1 MARPP
6 RLVLDTNLL
15 VSGLISPAG
24 TPNHLL
30 RLWQADA
37 FVLLVTPALQ
47 EEITEVLARPGIR
60 RHFALTTTEVEQ
72 ILTRL
77 SLAAEMVQ
85 PITSLPLSCRDPKD
99 DMVLAAALGGKAD
112 YLVTGDQDLLVL
124 APDPRLGSLRILT
137 PAACL
142 AQLISREIDDR

>member
-1 MARPP
+1 MAGPP

-24 TPNHLL
+24 APNRLL

-37 FVLLVTPALQ
+37 FVLLVTPALL
-47 EEITEVLARPGIR
+47 EEITDVLVRPLLR
-60 RHFALTTTEVEQ
+60 RRFALTAAEVEQ
-72 ILTRL
+72 FRTRL

-85 PITSLPLSCRDPKD
+85 PVASLPLSCRDPKD
-99 DMVLAAALGGKAD
+99 DMVLAAAFGGKAD

-142 AQLISREIDDR
+142 AQFNSGDTEDT